1 MMKKKLLLS
10 VILNNF
16 LAPHVSLQFF
26 PRQLWPTQMLTM
38 IKTMVN
44 NGFVRNGG
52 FILKTSDK
60 RGTIV
65 FAENFPVVPIGYMV
79 YMLKNGSVNG
89 NIKDE
94 MCEDEQSLYVNGINI
109 TVFDGRDLANID
121 WSSVGAEYVARSTG
135 VVAITD
141 RAFARTKERAKDE
154 DIPVPPVVALMF
166 CDKNQP
172 YDAKAEIRLSAE
184 MVAIIDRAFARTNKR
199 DTDKNISALSVVAP
213 MFCHGIQPFDAKT
226 GIQLSETIVKL
237 IPGFGNGMG
246 YFNSA
251 KITAVM
257 IWTLCA
263 IMKNG
268 FDTG

>member
-1 MMKKKLLLS
+1 MKQKLLLS

-26 PRQLWPTQMLTM
+26 PQQLWPTQMLTM

-44 NGFVRNGG
+44 YEFARNGD

-60 RGTIV
+60 RGKIV

-79 YMLKNGSVNG
+79 YVLRNGSVNG
-89 NIKDE
+89 NIKVE
-94 MCEDEQSLYVNGINI
+94 MCEDIQSLYVNGNKI
-109 TVFDGRDLANID
+109 TVFNGHDLANID
-121 WSSVGAEYVARSTG
+121 SSSVGVEYVARSPG
-135 VVAITD
+135 VVSITD
-141 RAFARTKERAKDE
+141 RAFARTKERAKNE

-184 MVAIIDRAFARTNKR
+184 MAAIIDRAFARTNKR
-199 DTDKNISALSVVAP
+199 DTDKNTSALSVVAP
-213 MFCHGIQPFDAKT
+213 MFCHENQPFDAKT
-226 GIQLSETIVKL
+226 GTQLSETFAKL

-251 KITAVM
+251 KITAVI

>member
-1 MMKKKLLLS
+1 MKQKLLLS

-26 PRQLWPTQMLTM
+26 PQQLWPTQMLTM

-44 NGFVRNGG
+44 NGFVHNGG

-65 FAENFPVVPIGYMV
+65 FAENFPVVSIGYMV
-79 YMLKNGSVNG
+79 YVLKNGSVNG

-94 MCEDEQSLYVNGINI
+94 MCEDEQSLYAMINI
-109 TVFDGRDLANID
+109 TVFDGRDLANIA

-135 VVAITD
+135 VVANTD
-141 RAFARTKERAKDE
+141 RVFARTRERAKDE

-184 MVAIIDRAFARTNKR
+184 MAAIIDRAFARTNKR
-199 DTDKNISALSVVAP
+199 DTDKNTSALSVVAP
-213 MFCHGIQPFDAKT
+213 MFCHENQPFDAKT
-226 GIQLSETIVKL
+226 GTQLSETFAKL

-251 KITAVM
+251 KITAVI